1 MRTRHLFSDTPSVD
15 FVGKRLIA
23 YGLSLLV
30 LAVGALSLGLQG
42 LNLGI
47 DFDGGVLMEVRSV
60 PPVDVATVRS
70 RIAPLDLGEVAIQDL
85 DAAGDVLI
93 RIERP
98 KGGESAY
105 SATVAQVRQALGTG
119 FEVRRVDVVG
129 PSVGREFFIAG
140 ITATLAA
147 VMSITVYVVLRFEWQ
162 FGVAALMATFHDVL
176 ATVGLLSILRL
187 DFDLTAVAALLT
199 LAGYSIND
207 TIVVFDRIRETLRR
221 YKRMPMAD
229 VVNVS
234 VNATLKRTVLTS
246 GMTLAALLPLALM
259 GGPALTTFSLTMV
272 FGIVIGTFS
281 SVYVAGALLLHLPP
295 VRPDAIG
302 GNLDAPGDAP
312 PANLNAPSAGAGE
325 PAPPRGTL

>member
-1 MRTRHLFSDTPSVD
+1 MRTLRVFSADPSID
-15 FVGKRLIA
+15 FVGKRFVA
-23 YGLSLLV
+23 YVLSLLI
-30 LAVGALSLGLQG
+30 LAAGAVSLGFQG

-47 DFDGGVLMEVRSV
+47 DFEGGVLMEVRST
-60 PPVDVATVRS
+60 PAVDVATVRS
-70 RIAPLDLGEVAIQDL
+70 RIAPLDLGEVSIQNL

-98 KGGESAY
+98 RGGEAAY
-105 SATVAQVRQALGTG
+105 SATVAKVREALGSG

-140 ITATLAA
+140 LIATLAA
-147 VMSITVYVVLRFEWQ
+147 VAAISVYVVFRFEWQ
-162 FGVAALMATFHDVL
+162 FGVAALVATFHDVI

-221 YKRMPMAD
+221 YKRMPMAE

-234 VNATLKRTVLTS
+234 VNNTLRRTILTS
-246 GMTLAALLPLALM
+246 GTTLAALLPLALL
-259 GGPALTTFSLTMV
+259 GGHALTTFSVTLI
-272 FGIVIGTFS
+272 FGILIGTFS
-281 SVYVAGALLLHLPP
+281 SVYVAGALLLHLPA
-295 VRPDAIG
+295 VRAEATTGEAGITDE
-302 GNLDAPGDAP
+302 
-312 PANLNAPSAGAGE
+312 APSPPVGGPNPPLQAG
-325 PAPPRGTL
+325 